1 MNNTLEKKVSDQTR
15 HLDVLNSKK
24 NQRFGTIVHNCT
36 SSAIWSQFFY
46 FLGIVCIVTDQHFM
60 LECKVEVHD
69 CRLFPQ
75 QGEMQ
80 LTEDDGN
87 SLSEMDNEF
96 GEELN
101 DEWGLENQEELQDQS
116 KCNCAISNQIRESAI
131 IVTSAAFT
139 EALCITT
146 LLFEERNKLIIT
158 RTSIFLIGIDQHL
171 IKNQFQLR
179 QRIGGE
185 LATLQ
190 SAVMPMDNR
199 TIHGMER
206 KF

>member
-1 MNNTLEKKVSDQTR
+1 MR
-15 HLDVLNSKK
+15 
-24 NQRFGTIVHNCT
+24 
-36 SSAIWSQFFY
+36 
-46 FLGIVCIVTDQHFM
+46 
-60 LECKVEVHD
+60 ECKVEVHD

-75 QGEMQ
+75 QGEME

-87 SLSEMDNEF
+87 NLSEMDNEF

-146 LLFEERNKLIIT
+146 LLFEERNKLFIT

-199 TIHGMER
+199 TIHGIET